1 MAIIQ
6 SYGTNIS
13 VSTND
18 LVPFATN
25 AVLNGRVMHDN
36 PTVFNFNKSEFTA
49 FMLFLTAL
57 LLTQEL
63 SVHKFLLMV

>member
-13 VSTND
+13 VATND

-25 AVLNGRVMHDN
+25 AVLKG
-36 PTVFNFNKSEFTA
+36 
-49 FMLFLTAL
+49 
-57 LLTQEL
+57 
-63 SVHKFLLMV
+63 